1 MSNLRDVK
9 SRTVEITLQDGVT
22 RTLKYDLNAM
32 AELEELYGDVD
43 AVFAKLEKGSFKSIR
58 SVLWAGLL
66 HEDPTL
72 TEQQVGSLIDI
83 ASLQDLTTVLSGAL
97 ESDLPT
103 EQTTEQT
110 TKAQATVVGVANPN

>member
-66 HEDPTL
+66 HEDHTL

-103 EQTTEQT
+103 EQSTEQA